1 MDEINTAVA
10 ITRNFLVDAD
20 ELVDELLSAIKQF
33 DWTHLKMEYQLS
45 KLHAT
50 KKEDDQV
57 HELGAEWKEFDE
69 EVQLRI
75 SVNGSPETLPQRQ
88 QMANEIMTAL
98 FPNDIF
104 RRVNEEN

>member
-1 MDEINTAVA
+1 MTETNTAVA

-33 DWTHLKMEYQLS
+33 NWTDLKMEYQLGR
-45 KLHAT
+45 LHTARKDT
-50 KKEDDQV
+50 E
-57 HELGAEWKEFDE
+57 HGYELNAEWKEFDE

-75 SVNGSPETLPQRQ
+75 SVNGSPETLEQRQ
-88 QMANEIMTAL
+88 QMCNEIMNAL

-104 RRVNEEN
+104 RRVNEDN